1 MEQSSPTAAPLT
13 LATASALAAKGQF
26 PAMVEACQK
35 LVDANPNDINTL
47 TSVGNLLLNT
57 GHLSYGQQCFNR
69 IIKSSPTD
77 LVSLAGLAHI
87 AQAQA
92 QHHKARQLYE
102 HLAQLYPNNPVIRRN
117 ALLQLEYDPK
127 ANEAERYQKALA
139 WGHWV
144 TGGKLPPRPP
154 LPNPHGR
161 ILNIGYVS
169 ADFCQHTVGLM
180 VRDVITQHNPERFKV
195 FTYHAGQQI
204 DWVTKIYERNT
215 HFRHCHTLDDQ
226 ALAQTIRNDQIDILV
241 DLSGHTAGS
250 RLSVFAL
257 RPAPIQI
264 SWLGYFATTG
274 LKTIDAV
281 LLDEAST
288 TPSTQNYFCE
298 QIIKL
303 PSRLCYSPAPFTPE
317 IAEAPHKRN
326 GYITFGSF
334 NNTAKLNAEVIELW
348 AKILHAAPH
357 SRLIL
362 KWRTFNDKT
371 YKETL
376 LNQFAELDINKN
388 RIELRGPTFHVNALK
403 EYADIDIALD
413 PFPFTGGQTTCDA
426 LIMGAPVITLKQE
439 CPVSRQSASILS
451 LCGLHALI
459 AEDPA
464 SYVNIAKS
472 LATHLERLKILRTQ
486 LRANL
491 LASPLCDS
499 RAFSTDLEHTL
510 SKLIGNFDD
519 YNSLHAEQ

>member
-1 MEQSSPTAAPLT
+1 MAQSSPKPESTNLSTAGS
-13 LATASALAAKGQF
+13 LAGKGQF
-26 PAMVEACQK
+26 SDMVDVCQR
-35 LVDANPNDINTL
+35 LVDAAPNDINTL
-47 TSVGNLLLNT
+47 ASVGNLFLNT
-57 GHLSYGQQCFNR
+57 GHLSYAQQCFER
-69 IIKSSPTD
+69 ILKFSSTD
-77 LVSLAGLAHI
+77 LSSLAGLAHI

-102 HLAQLYPNNPVIRRN
+102 RLEQLYPNNPVIKRN
-117 ALLQLEYDPK
+117 ALLQLEYDPH
-127 ANEAERYQKALA
+127 ATELERYQKAMA
-139 WGHWV
+139 WGNWV
-144 TGGKLPPRPP
+144 TQGKLPPRPP
-154 LPNPHGR
+154 LTNPHGR

-195 FTYHAGQQI
+195 FTYYAGNQI
-204 DWVTKIYERNT
+204 DWVTKIFERKT
-215 HFRHCHTLDDQ
+215 HFRYCHALNDQ
-226 ALAQTIRNDQIDILV
+226 ELSQAIKKDQIDILV

-288 TPSTQNYFCE
+288 TTSTQNYFCE

-303 PSRLCYSPAPFTPE
+303 PSRLCYSPVPFTPE

-334 NNTAKLNAEVIELW
+334 NNTAKLNYEVIRVW
-348 AKILHAAPH
+348 AQILQAVPN

-362 KWRTFNDKT
+362 KWRTFNDKP
-371 YKETL
+371 YRQGL
-376 LNQFAELDINKN
+376 LDQFAQIGIDKN
-388 RIELRGPTFHVNALK
+388 RIELRAPSFHVDVLK

-426 LIMGAPVITLKQE
+426 LMMGVPVITLAQE
-439 CPVSRQSASILS
+439 RPVSRQSASILRA
-451 LCGLHALI
+451 CGLEGSI
-459 AEDPA
+459 AKDHT
-464 SYVNIAKS
+464 SYVG
-472 LATHLERLKILRTQ
+472 LAQKLSGCYQTLTEMRVELRQRLLNARICDPNAYQ
-486 LRANL
+486 QNL
-491 LASPLCDS
+491 ADMFNQMV
-499 RAFSTDLEHTL
+499 RKEYHW
-510 SKLIGNFDD
+510 
-519 YNSLHAEQ
+519 Q